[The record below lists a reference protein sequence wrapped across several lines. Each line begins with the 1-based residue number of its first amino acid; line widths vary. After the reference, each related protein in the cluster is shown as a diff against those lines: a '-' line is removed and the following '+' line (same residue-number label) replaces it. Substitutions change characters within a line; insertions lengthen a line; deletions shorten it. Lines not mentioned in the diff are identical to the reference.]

1 MVLCA
6 DRWRSLATSRF
17 LLPACL
23 LITTVV
29 RNADSQTV
37 ASSSMQKSQ
46 TPTMVAVRTHGGIHI
61 DGRLD
66 EPDWQHASADSSFTQ
81 SFPNPGAVP
90 RQRTVVRVLYDNEAL
105 YVGIRA
111 FDSHPD
117 SIAAPLA
124 RRDSYGIYS
133 DWLYFAIDSYHDRR
147 TAFGFAVNP
156 RGVQKDETLSNDN
169 TEDLNW
175 DGVWQV
181 ATTIDSLGW
190 TAEFRIPL
198 SQLRLGPERNGTE
211 RVWGFQVQRDI
222 ARYNERDA
230 WAPYTSQSPG
240 FVSSFGDLTG
250 LRDVPIPARLDLIP
264 YVSTRLTR
272 APGTSA
278 DPLYRRNDTEPSVGG
293 DVNYGLPNGLT
304 LTATVNP
311 DFGQVE
317 VDPAVVNLTAFET
330 FFPEKRP
337 FFLEGADAFQFGQ
350 TQTDASYNSQI
361 FYYSRRIGRAP
372 ELTVP
377 GSDIAHVDAPDRSTI
392 LGAVKLA
399 GKTHGWTVGLM
410 DGLTADETAQY
421 VTTEGVRGTSTVE
434 PLTNYAVARVQR
446 EFADGNSAV
455 GGMFTATDRDVAD
468 TVVSDALR
476 SRAFLGGIDFDHSW
490 ASRSWILSG
499 YLTGSRVEGTPA
511 AMRATQLSSTH
522 YYQRPDASYLGV
534 DTTRTSLTGHMAE
547 FALAKRGKWFGS
559 LDYKEVTP
567 GFEINDLGFLSR
579 ADYRSVVPAIG
590 YQSNDPG
597 RIFRSYSIT
606 GASFDAWNFGKT
618 LIRQNNTVIM
628 NGTFNNL
635 WAAGLEA
642 TDAPNQLSDELTR
655 GGPLAMIPGLW
666 SIDASV
672 NSDSRKPFVAS
683 GELQYQHDAAG
694 GFAEAA
700 NITLEAR
707 LGSVIDMS
715 FGPTLTVNS
724 STDQYVETVADPL
737 AVATYGHRYIFA
749 NLYQTTLSLDTRLNW
764 TFTTKL
770 SLQLYVQPFVSAG
783 RYTSLK
789 EFLAP
794 RTRRFGVYGVDRGVV
809 SRSEDGV
816 YTIDPDATGPAPAF
830 GLDDPNF
837 NIRSL
842 QGDAVLR
849 WEYRPGSTIFF
860 VWQQQRNGV
869 APIGDF
875 NLGRDVG
882 DVFRVSPTNIFL
894 LKATFWIGK

>member
-1 MVLCA
+1 MM
-6 DRWRSLATSRF
+6 
-17 LLPACL
+17 
-23 LITTVV
+23 I
-29 RNADSQTV
+29 
-37 ASSSMQKSQ
+37 
-46 TPTMVAVRTHGGIHI
+46 AVRARGAIHI
-61 DGRLD
+61 DGKLD
-66 EPDWQHASADSSFTQ
+66 DPDWKLALADSSFTQ

-90 RQRTVVRVLYDNEAL
+90 RQRTETRVLYDNNAL
-105 YVGIRA
+105 YVGVRA
-111 FDSHPD
+111 FDNHPD

-124 RRDSYGIYS
+124 RRDAVGIYS
-133 DWLYFAIDSYHDRR
+133 DWIHIAIDSYHDRR

-156 RGVQKDETLSNDN
+156 RGVQKDEMVYNDN

-181 ATTIDSLGW
+181 ATSIDSLGW
-190 TAEFRIPL
+190 SAEFRIPL
-198 SQLRLGPERNGTE
+198 SQLRLGPERNGTD
-211 RVWGFQVQRDI
+211 RVWGFQVGRDI
-222 ARYNERDA
+222 ARYNERDV
-230 WAPYTSQSPG
+230 WAPYTVQSPG
-240 FVSSFGDLTG
+240 YVSSFGDLTG
-250 LRDVPIPARLDLIP
+250 LSGIPIPARLDLIP
-264 YVSTRLTR
+264 YVSTKLTR
-272 APGTSA
+272 APGSSA
-278 DPLYRRNDTEPSVGG
+278 DPLYRRNDAKPSIGG
-293 DVNYGLPNGLT
+293 DLNYGLPNGLT

-337 FFLEGADAFQFGQ
+337 FFLEGSDVFQFGQ

-377 GSDIAHVDAPDRSTI
+377 GSDVAYVDAPDQSTI

-399 GKTHGWTVGLM
+399 GKTRGWTVGLM

-421 VTTEGVRGTSTVE
+421 VTTGGTHGMSSVE

-446 EFADGNSAV
+446 DFGDGNSAI
-455 GGMFTATDRDVAD
+455 GGMITATNRDVSD

-490 ASRSWILSG
+490 DSRNWILSG
-499 YLTGSRVEGTPA
+499 YVTGSRVDGSPA
-511 AMRATQLSSTH
+511 SITATQLSSTH

-534 DTTRTSLTGHMAE
+534 DTTRTSLAGHMAE
-547 FALAKRGKWFGS
+547 FALAKRGQWFGS

-579 ADYRSVVPAIG
+579 ADYRSVVPAVG

-597 RIFRSYSIT
+597 KIFRSYSIT
-606 GASFDAWNFGKT
+606 GASFDAWNFGNA
-618 LIRQNNTVIM
+618 LIRQSNTVIM

-635 WAAGLEA
+635 WAAGLQA
-642 TDAPNQLSDELTR
+642 TYAPDQLSDELTR

-666 SIDASV
+666 SLDASI
-672 NSDSRKPFVAS
+672 NSDSRKPLIAS

-694 GFAEAA
+694 GFAEGA

-707 LGSVIDMS
+707 PNSVIDLS
-715 FGPTLTVNS
+715 FGPTLSVTNS
-724 STDQYVETVADPL
+724 SNQYVETIADPL
-737 AVATYGHRYIFA
+737 AVQTYGNRYIFA
-749 NLYQTTLSLDTRLNW
+749 NLHQTTLSLDTRLNW
-764 TFTTKL
+764 TFTTNL
-770 SLQLYVQPFVSAG
+770 SLQLYAQPFVSAG
-783 RYTSLK
+783 RFTSVK
-789 EFLAP
+789 ELLAP
-794 RTRRFGVYGVDRGVV
+794 RTRRFTVYGVDRGSTI
-809 SRSEDGV
+809 SRSQDGV
-816 YTIDPDATGPAPAF
+816 YTIDPDATGPAPTF
-830 GLDDPNF
+830 ELVDPNF
-837 NIRSL
+837 NTRSL

-849 WEYRPGSTIFF
+849 WEYRHGSTIFF

-875 NLGRDVG
+875 GLTRDVG
-882 DVFRVSPTNIFL
+882 DIFRESPTNVFL
-894 LKATFWIGK
+894 LKATFWLGK